1 MENTGEKRTD
11 AVAAETKQDNNAY
24 LNQLA
29 GELMGDKEWA
39 MPPQTRFFLTVD
51 LMWSLFTM

>member
-1 MENTGEKRTD
+1 MENTEEKRTD
-11 AVAAETKQDNNAY
+11 TAAGMKQDNHAY
-24 LNQLA
+24 LDQLA